1 MFSVDPSLLLT
12 FANSAN
18 SFTELGLGLVPP
30 KPHSILQWT
39 RVRIGARR
47 GYHNV
52 YSFSFSVQL
61 ITNISLAVTEA
72 INVFLLQMRRQ

>member
-1 MFSVDPSLLLT
+1 MFSVDLSLLLT

-18 SFTELGLGLVPP
+18 SFTELGLRLVPP
-30 KPHSILQWT
+30 KPHSIPQWT
-39 RVRIGARR
+39 RVRIDAGRD
-47 GYHNV
+47 YHNV
-52 YSFSFSVQL
+52 YSFSFSDQL